1 MTGRP
6 DAAGGEQDVRRPAWE
21 IVDPFGSRVHR
32 TERARILDAL
42 RDRILSGVLAPGG
55 RIDLDAT
62 AAEFGTSR
70 TPVREACLAL
80 DADGLVRVAQRSGI
94 TVVGLSEESI
104 LENFAVMAA
113 LSGVAAQWAARRA
126 SPLERARIREIHREI
141 AAGLQVGNDV
151 SRLNWEFHGEINKAC
166 GSRRLRE
173 MLAAAARMIPQRFFE
188 LFPGHIADG
197 MDEHEALVAAIEQGR
212 ELEAR
217 RLAEQH
223 FESAIGVL
231 REHFAEQSRVR
242 DS

>member
-1 MTGRP
+1 MSFPSPR
-6 DAAGGEQDVRRPAWE
+6 DPAPWS
-21 IVDPFGSRVHR
+21 IVDPFGEAGHR
-32 TERARILDAL
+32 TERERIVEVL
-42 RDRILSGVLAPGG
+42 RDRILSGVLVPGE
-55 RIDLDAT
+55 RISLDAT

-126 SPLERARIREIHREI
+126 SPLERARIREVHREI
-141 AAGLQVGNDV
+141 TAGLRVGDDV

-166 GSRRLRE
+166 GSSRLRE
-173 MLAAAARMIPQRFFE
+173 MLASAARMIPRRFFE
-188 LFPGHIADG
+188 LFPSHVVDG
-197 MDEHEALVAAIEQGR
+197 VDEHEELVVAIEQGR
-212 ELEAR
+212 ESDAR

-223 FESAIGVL
+223 FESAVGVL
-231 REHFAEQSRVR
+231 REHFEK
-242 DS
+242 

>member
-1 MTGRP
+1 M
-6 DAAGGEQDVRRPAWE
+6 DALPPSVPWSIAGS
-21 IVDPFGSRVHR
+21 FGDAGHR
-32 TERARILDAL
+32 TERERILAAL
-42 RDRILSGVLAPGG
+42 RDRILSGVLVPGE
-55 RIDLDAT
+55 RISLDAT

-126 SPLERARIREIHREI
+126 SPLERARIREFHREI
-141 AAGLQVGNDV
+141 AAGLRVGDDV
-151 SRLNWEFHGEINKAC
+151 SRRNWEFHGEINKAC

-173 MLAAAARMIPQRFFE
+173 MLASAARMIPQRFFA
-188 LFPGHIADG
+188 LFPGHVAG
-197 MDEHEALVAAIEQGR
+197 SMDDHEALVVAIEQGR
-212 ELEAR
+212 ELDAR

-223 FESAIGVL
+223 FESAVDVL
-231 REHFAEQSRVR
+231 RAYFAQQDGVDESPNS
-242 DS
+242 DD